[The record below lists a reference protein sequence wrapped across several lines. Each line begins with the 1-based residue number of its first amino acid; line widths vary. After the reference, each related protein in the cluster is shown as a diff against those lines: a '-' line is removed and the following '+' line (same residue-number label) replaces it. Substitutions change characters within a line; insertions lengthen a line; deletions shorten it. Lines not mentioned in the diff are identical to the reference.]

1 MTQLAVWLSVQDA
14 VGAQHL
20 GDLGGIDRLVEV
32 DGADD
37 QGAGFCWGDEWLCA
51 IASLSPGV
59 QVGGGFGGALDHAV
73 EATVV
78 VHPLDLVIQHQQG
91 AHGWGVVGL
100 VLAGV
105 VHGSLQIQE
114 RRDVAVARCDF
125 LDALNSS
132 RGERSQPQATIG
144 SEALLWGEVVGV
156 SLGNVDWQAT
166 SAGGRIDQHQGVTS
180 GADNIDHRTSGGLV
194 VSPSHNVS
202 IRVIQLVRGWRGA
215 WLRGNDLR
223 LLQPRRL
230 LGNRGELPGELAIRQ
245 VSGLLAD

>member
-1 MTQLAVWLSVQDA
+1 M
-14 VGAQHL
+14 
-20 GDLGGIDRLVEV
+20 
-32 DGADD
+32 
-37 QGAGFCWGDEWLCA
+37 
-51 IASLSPGV
+51 
-59 QVGGGFGGALDHAV
+59 GGGFGGALDHAV

-114 RRDVAVARCDF
+114 RRDVAVAHCDF